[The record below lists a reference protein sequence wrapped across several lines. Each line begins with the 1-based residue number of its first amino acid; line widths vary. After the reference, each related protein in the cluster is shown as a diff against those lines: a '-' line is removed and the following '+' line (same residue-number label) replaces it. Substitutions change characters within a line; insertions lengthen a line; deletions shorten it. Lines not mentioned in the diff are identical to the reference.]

1 MLTPSFWVKILTQWK
16 LQVLISLN
24 PSNAAGGKGWWIK
37 LCVNVTRLVQDLC
50 IFGETPSS
58 GHPSLWREGWFFLPP
73 FHWAFCQSFSLWQ
86 ACAAIE
92 TPCASHA
99 AASDSG
105 AWWKSYC
112 FNLKLPLN
120 QVPSKNHGFAA
131 GDTAFLYCQCLLR
144 EGKLLVTD
152 DMIVLELQRSVSVR
166 FRNCTLLLSSSLYW
180 FKSVLNLS
188 VASSP
193 TCLLTKSKNGRVM

>member
-1 MLTPSFWVKILTQWK
+1 MLAPSFWVKILTQWK
-16 LQVLISLN
+16 LQVFISLN

-37 LCVNVTRLVQDLC
+37 LCVNLIIASLGR
-50 IFGETPSS
+50 P
-58 GHPSLWREGWFFLPP
+58 HPGWFFLPP
-73 FHWAFCQSFSLWQ
+73 FHWAFCQSSSLWQ
-86 ACAAIE
+86 AFAAIE

-99 AASDSG
+99 AESDG

-120 QVPSKNHGFAA
+120 QVPSRNHGFSV

-144 EGKLLVTD
+144 EGKLLVTG

-166 FRNCTLLLSSSLYW
+166 FRNCTLLLSFLLFILVQISSQL
-180 FKSVLNLS
+180 VC
-188 VASSP
+188 
-193 TCLLTKSKNGRVM
+193 CL

>member
-1 MLTPSFWVKILTQWK
+1 MLAPSFWVKILTQWK
-16 LQVLISLN
+16 LQVFISLN

-37 LCVNVTRLVQDLC
+37 LCVNLIIASLGR
-50 IFGETPSS
+50 P
-58 GHPSLWREGWFFLPP
+58 HPGWFFLPP
-73 FHWAFCQSFSLWQ
+73 FHWAFCQSSSLWQ
-86 ACAAIE
+86 AFAAIE

-99 AASDSG
+99 AESDG

-120 QVPSKNHGFAA
+120 QVPSRNHGFSV

-166 FRNCTLLLSSSLYW
+166 FRNCTLLLSFLLFILVQISSQL
-180 FKSVLNLS
+180 VC
-188 VASSP
+188 
-193 TCLLTKSKNGRVM
+193 CL

>member
-1 MLTPSFWVKILTQWK
+1 MLAPSFWVKILTQWK
-16 LQVLISLN
+16 LQVFISLN

-37 LCVNVTRLVQDLC
+37 LCVNLTRLVQDLC

-58 GHPSLWREGWFFLPP
+58 GHPSLWSEGWFFLPP
-73 FHWAFCQSFSLWQ
+73 FHWAFCQSSSLWQ

-99 AASDSG
+99 AESDG

-120 QVPSKNHGFAA
+120 QVPSRNHGFAA

-166 FRNCTLLLSSSLYW
+166 FRNCTLLLSFLLFILVQISSQL
-180 FKSVLNLS
+180 VC
-188 VASSP
+188 
-193 TCLLTKSKNGRVM
+193 CL